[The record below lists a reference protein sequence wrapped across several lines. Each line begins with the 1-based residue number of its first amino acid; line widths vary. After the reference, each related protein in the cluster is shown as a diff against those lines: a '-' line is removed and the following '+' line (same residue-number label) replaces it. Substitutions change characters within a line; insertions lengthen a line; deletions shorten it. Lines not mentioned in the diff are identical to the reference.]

1 MMLLRCEKKFD
12 ECSGTSSDFNHVDEH
27 KSAYAHA
34 GEIKR
39 RTFSS
44 SDPVFKDS
52 LGVDTH
58 FALLAGAF
66 ALCNLVA
73 WWLWRGSAVA
83 FDFGGDVGKPLA
95 FASVLACA
103 ILASKWR
110 DM

>member
-1 MMLLRCEKKFD
+1 M
-12 ECSGTSSDFNHVDEH
+12 DEH
-27 KSAYAHA
+27 KSAHAHA
-34 GEIKR
+34 GEIKH

-44 SDPVFKDS
+44 SDPVFKNS

-83 FDFGGDVGKPLA
+83 FDFGGDLGKQLL
-95 FASVLACA
+95 FASLLARA
-103 ILASKWR
+103 ILASKGR